1 MSLESNISPL
11 LKFST
16 IFEKS
21 MKLSSFTIDNVLKS
35 NMFGWS
41 VLSRGALGPGFNSES
56 DLAVWQF
63 TKMSITVIR
72 DVKFNQVQHQLWT
85 H

>member
-1 MSLESNISPL
+1 
-11 LKFST
+11 
-16 IFEKS
+16 

-56 DLAVWQF
+56 DLAV
-63 TKMSITVIR
+63 SITVIR
-72 DVKFNQVQHQLWT
+72 DVQSSLASAMDTSSSINFIT
-85 H
+85 EDRAD